1 MMTVQE
7 LPDAPSPGLQRVAG
21 LGRYAPAEHVGA
33 RARSSRAVALGQ
45 RGQPGDDDGRRLA
58 AYAPGAGGVARTHR
72 TDACV
77 RAGRRAAGRAN
88 LPDDASGEVVE
99 IGAGGLVTPPP
110 GRTGRRD
117 IIEPV
122 REAYAID

>member
-1 MMTVQE
+1 M
-7 LPDAPSPGLQRVAG
+7 
-21 LGRYAPAEHVGA
+21 
-33 RARSSRAVALGQ
+33 
-45 RGQPGDDDGRRLA
+45 
-58 AYAPGAGGVARTHR
+58 ARTHR
-72 TDACV
+72 ADACV

-99 IGAGGLVTPPP
+99 IGAGGLVTLPP